1 MMHRPPVEARVL
13 RLLESNM
20 PDTFSTDAVAQ
31 RVGCTKRTA
40 QNALIELKREGKAF
54 TRRDFS
60 SPGCV
65 YVWGRVAV

>member
-1 MMHRPPVEARVL
+1 MRVL
-13 RLLESNM
+13 RLLESNQGE
-20 PDTFSTDAVAQ
+20 TFSPNAIAQ

-40 QNALIELKREGKAF
+40 QIVLGELKREGKAF